1 MFNELRERI
10 IQDMRPVLS
19 LLFAAVF
26 WGFVWYPLRLLEQ
39 AGFSGSWQMLVSYGA
54 AIVTLL
60 LIRRPVLTGI
70 TEQGF
75 KVVILALAAG
85 WTNVGF
91 VLAMLDGTVA
101 RALMLFY
108 LSPLWTV
115 VLGHFLLQ
123 ERLAKVTLITLPLGL
138 AGTLLMIWQPEV
150 GSLWSLSKVDG
161 IAISAGFAFAVA
173 NVYTRDLQTL
183 GVRQKTLISWVGVI
197 LVSIITLLLLAEPLP
212 TATVTAWVGSA
223 ALGVFGFFIATL
235 AVIYGVTHMPVQK
248 SAVILLV
255 EILVGALSAW
265 LLASEILSM
274 REWLGGLLILIA
286 GFIAAITEDTGEQ
299 HG

>member
-1 MFNELRERI
+1 
-10 IQDMRPVLS
+10 MRPVLS
-19 LLFAAVF
+19 LLFTAVF

-39 AGFSGSWQMLVSYGA
+39 AGLSGSWQMLVSYAA
-54 AIVTLL
+54 AIATLL
-60 LIRRPVLTGI
+60 LVRRPRLGGMAEHGLKLGV
-70 TEQGF
+70 
-75 KVVILALAAG
+75 LALAAG

-115 VLGHFLLQ
+115 ILGYLLLG
-123 ERLAKVTLITLPLGL
+123 ERLARVTMVTLPLGL

-150 GSLWSLSKVDG
+150 GSLWSLSMVDG
-161 IAISAGFAFAVA
+161 IAISAGFAFAVT
-173 NVYTRDLQTL
+173 NIYTRDLQML
-183 GVRQKTLISWVGVI
+183 GVRQKTLASWAGVV
-197 LVSIITLLLLAEPLP
+197 LVSIISLLLLGESLP
-212 TATVTAWVGSA
+212 TVTAATWAGSA
-223 ALGVFGFFIATL
+223 ALGVFGFFLATL

-265 LLASEILSM
+265 LLASEMLSL
-274 REWLGGLLILIA
+274 RECLGGLLILTA
-286 GFIAAITEDTGEQ
+286 GFIAAVTEDTGEQ

>member
-1 MFNELRERI
+1 
-10 IQDMRPVLS
+10 MRPVLS
-19 LLFAAVF
+19 LLFTAVF

-39 AGFSGSWQMLVSYGA
+39 AGLSGSWQMLVSYGA

-60 LIRRPVLTGI
+60 LVRRPLLAGMA
-70 TEQGF
+70 EHGY
-75 KVVILALAAG
+75 KVGVLALAAG

-115 VLGHFLLQ
+115 ILGYLLLG
-123 ERLAKVTLITLPLGL
+123 ERLAKVTMITVPLGL
-138 AGTLLMIWQPEV
+138 MGTLLMVWQPEV
-150 GSLWSLSKVDG
+150 GSLWSLSKADG
-161 IAISAGFAFAVA
+161 IAISAGFAFAVT

-197 LVSIITLLLLAEPLP
+197 LVSLITLVLLAEPLP
-212 TATVTAWVGSA
+212 TVAVATWVGSA
-223 ALGVFGFFIATL
+223 ALGVFGFFLATL

-265 LLASEILSM
+265 LLASEMLSA
-274 REWLGGLLILIA
+274 REWLGGLLILMA

-299 HG
+299 NG

>member
-1 MFNELRERI
+1 
-10 IQDMRPVLS
+10 MRPVLS
-19 LLFAAVF
+19 LLFTAVF

-39 AGFSGSWQMLVSYGA
+39 AGLSGSWQMLVSYAA
-54 AIVTLL
+54 AIATLL
-60 LIRRPVLTGI
+60 LVRRPRLGGMA
-70 TEQGF
+70 EHGF
-75 KVVILALAAG
+75 KLGVLALAAG

-115 VLGHFLLQ
+115 VMGYLMLG
-123 ERLAKVTLITLPLGL
+123 ERLARVTMVTLPLGL
-138 AGTLLMIWQPEV
+138 AGTLLMIWQPEM
-150 GSLWSLSKVDG
+150 GSLWSLSMADG
-161 IAISAGFAFAVA
+161 IAISAGFAFAVT
-173 NVYTRDLQTL
+173 NIYTRDLQML
-183 GVRQKTLISWVGVI
+183 GVRQKTLASWAGVV
-197 LVSIITLLLLAEPLP
+197 LVSIITLLLLGEPLP
-212 TATVTAWVGSA
+212 TVTVATWAGSA
-223 ALGVFGFFIATL
+223 ALGVFGFFLATL

-265 LLASEILSM
+265 LLASEMLSL
-274 REWLGGLLILIA
+274 REWLGGLLILTA
-286 GFIAAITEDTGEQ
+286 GFIAAVTEDTGEQ